1 MAGVATGVMFVLAG
15 VLMLLIAPPQGV
27 FDSFDDYL
35 IEAVLVVAFAG
46 PLVAIA
52 GLQALQ
58 SGRYGRLGAAG
69 SLINFIGYAL
79 IVVVVAVS
87 TLVGGQALYLVLEDL
102 PQIVHALR
110 RVLANEREIQGR

>member
-1 MAGVATGVMFVLAG
+1 LNGSFCQKRARALAGVATGVMFVLAG

-27 FDSFDDYL
+27 FDSFGDYL

-69 SLINFIGYAL
+69 SLITFYW
-79 IVVVVAVS
+79 
-87 TLVGGQALYLVLEDL
+87 
-102 PQIVHALR
+102 LR
-110 RVLANEREIQGR
+110 AHSRGRRC